1 MFATGSAAKN
11 RNPKAQTESGLDHF
25 RQRYKLSKS
34 DVSLEEVREL
44 SGLLAD
50 SKERYTKE
58 GIEIGFEKGIERGI
72 EKGIERGID
81 EGRELITI
89 EAVTN
94 LVLDGKFG
102 IDEALRYFNIPSDR
116 YGCIRERIV
125 ENVSC

>member
-72 EKGIERGID
+72 D